1 MSEIR
6 KCRLI
11 NTGLVVKI
19 SDFGMS
25 LDIFKSDY
33 YMVRCLVLNSIV
45 CLNSSIIIAID
56 VKNLSVKNSV

>member
-1 MSEIR
+1 MNEIR

-33 YMVRCLVLNSIV
+33 YMVRCLVINSIV
-45 CLNSSIIIAID
+45 CLNSSIIIAINI
-56 VKNLSVKNSV
+56 KNLSVKNSV

>member
-1 MSEIR
+1 MNEIR

-33 YMVRCLVLNSIV
+33 YMVRCLVINSIV